1 MKKKSVCFCIDTKF
15 LQNHGFHQ
23 FAPTPSACQD
33 EGLAAAL
40 GVDQFEEPDDKCPWS
55 LGLVSTGVSKNG
67 WFISWKI
74 PI

>member
-1 MKKKSVCFCIDTKF
+1 MKKKNVCFCIDTKF